1 MNAPQRKIIHVDCD
15 CFYAAIEMRDDPSLR
30 EVPLAVGGR
39 PETRGVVAT
48 CNYIARRY
56 GVHSAMSSARALRL
70 CPELVIL
77 PPDMARYR
85 LASQQIMAIYQR
97 YTDVI
102 EPLSLDEAYLDV
114 TGQPYEQGSAT
125 LMAEAIRRQIRDEVG
140 ITASAGIAPNKF
152 LAKVASDWNKPDGQ
166 FLIRPRDVDGFV
178 VTLPVEK
185 IHGVGRV
192 TAERLHRLGIHSC
205 GDLRRWSPAD
215 LFRHFGSFGERL
227 LALSQGRDERPV
239 STDRS
244 RKTISVEETYAQD
257 LPDLANCL
265 SKLPEL
271 ADRLQARLARSGSPE
286 FKGLS
291 VKLKFDDF
299 SQTTVEQP
307 GYALSMA
314 AFGQLLRTGYARGA
328 RPVRLLGVGVKLADD
343 FDLPRQLRLFGRD
356 GRPLPDSAPAG
367 EETPPPEGPA
377 ADASA

>member
-1 MNAPQRKIIHVDCD
+1 
-15 CFYAAIEMRDDPSLR
+15 
-30 EVPLAVGGR
+30 
-39 PETRGVVAT
+39 
-48 CNYIARRY
+48 
-56 GVHSAMSSARALRL
+56 
-70 CPELVIL
+70 
-77 PPDMARYR
+77 MA
-85 LASQQIMAIYQR
+85 Q
-97 YTDVI
+97 
-102 EPLSLDEAYLDV
+102 
-114 TGQPYEQGSAT
+114 
-125 LMAEAIRRQIRDEVG
+125 AIRERIRAEVG
-140 ITASAGIAPNKF
+140 ITASAGIACNKF
-152 LAKVASDWNKPDGQ
+152 VAKVASDWNKPDGQ
-166 FLIRPRDVDGFV
+166 FLIRPRDVDAFV

-257 LPDLANCL
+257 LPDLASCL

-271 ADRLQARLARSGSPE
+271 ADRLQARLARSGSPD

-314 AFGQLLRTGYARGA
+314 AFGQLLRTGHARGS

-356 GRPLPDSAPAG
+356 GRPLPDNAPAG
-367 EETPPPEGPA
+367 DAPPENGPA
-377 ADASA
+377 EDDSA